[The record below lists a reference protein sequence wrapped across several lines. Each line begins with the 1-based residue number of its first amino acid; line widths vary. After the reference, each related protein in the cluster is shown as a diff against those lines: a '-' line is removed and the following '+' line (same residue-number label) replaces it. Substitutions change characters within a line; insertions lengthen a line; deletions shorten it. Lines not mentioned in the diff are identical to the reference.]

1 MSSKLIQCLE
11 SGPCTNAELPY
22 RVSPCR
28 LSVEDINRVRQ
39 IRVAQNRTNKPRHGK
54 FLTVYYIEGD
64 EDRAIERFI
73 SVNKQTLKSIN
84 FHTYSTLDSGMSRKM
99 SQKVRAAMICIERVV
114 CEEDEQNGE
123 VIVV

>member
-28 LSVEDINRVRQ
+28 LSIENINRVRQ
-39 IRVAQNRTNKPRHGK
+39 IRVAQNRTKKPGHGK
-54 FLTVYYIEGD
+54 FLTVYYLEGD

-73 SVNKQTLKSIN
+73 KVNKQSLKSIN
-84 FHTYSTLDSGMSRKM
+84 FSTYSTLDSGMSRKM
-99 SQKVRAAMICIERVV
+99 SQAVKQSYLR
-114 CEEDEQNGE
+114 
-123 VIVV
+123 